1 MSRFSTTQTM
11 RRDRT
16 WRFTDALLCLVLG
29 LIGCSAPEEP
39 PPAPPAVG
47 VVRLTPISVPL
58 DLSYTARTRGEREVE
73 VRARV
78 SGILEKRY
86 YQEGA
91 TVEAGALLFR
101 IDPAPFAAA
110 VRSAEG
116 RLGIEQA
123 RLVEAELQRE
133 RVRRLVERGFSA
145 DRERD
150 LAEAAYASAKA
161 AVAASEAELEQAR
174 LNLAY
179 TEVRAPIAGITG
191 REARSEGSLI
201 AADGES
207 SLLTTIAQSDR
218 LYIDFA
224 VPEDEARLVREALSQ
239 QPDKVSVRLSTGNGT
254 TLPDDAGIE
263 FIDTRVHGDTG
274 TVEVRATLHNSSGAL
289 APGQFVRA
297 SVEGLHTDVGIYV
310 PARAVLHSADGPFVW
325 TLDAQNL
332 VQFQPVTLGL
342 GVGNLLEVHEG
353 LGADDR
359 VIVDGVLKVQPGA
372 PVVAEEVALESL
384 PAAVGS
390 NS

>member
-1 MSRFSTTQTM
+1 MGFFST
-11 RRDRT
+11 
-16 WRFTDALLCLVLG
+16 WLFAILG
-29 LIGCSAPEEP
+29 LSGCGKPDQAP
-39 PPAPPAVG
+39 PPPLAVG
-47 VVRLTPISVPL
+47 VVTLTPLSVPL

-86 YQEGA
+86 YQEGDI
-91 TVEAGALLFR
+91 VEAGALLFR

-123 RLVEAELQRE
+123 RLVEATLQRD

-145 DRERD
+145 DRELD

-161 AVAASEAELEQAR
+161 AVAASEAELEQAK

-191 REARSEGSLI
+191 REVRSEGSLVS
-201 AADGES
+201 AEGES

-218 LYIDFA
+218 LYVDFA
-224 VPEDEARLVREALSQ
+224 VPEDEARLMREALAQ
-239 QPDKVSVRLSTGNGT
+239 HPDKVSVRLSTGSGT
-254 TLPDDAGIE
+254 TLSDEAGIE

-274 TVEVRATLHNSSGAL
+274 TVEVRAALHNKGGAL

-297 SVEGLHTDVGIYV
+297 VVEGLHTDIGIYV

-325 TLDAQNL
+325 TLDAHNL

-342 GVGNLLEVHEG
+342 GIGNLLHVLEG
-353 LGADDR
+353 LGANDR
-359 VIVDGVLKVQPGA
+359 VIVDGVLKVQPGT
-372 PVVAEEVALESL
+372 PVMAEEVALESR

-390 NS
+390 SS